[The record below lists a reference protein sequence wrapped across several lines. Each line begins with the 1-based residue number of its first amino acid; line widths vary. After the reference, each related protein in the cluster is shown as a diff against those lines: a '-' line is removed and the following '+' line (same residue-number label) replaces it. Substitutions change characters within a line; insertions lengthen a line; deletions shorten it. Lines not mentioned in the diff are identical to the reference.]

1 MIMKKYIGLSIVA
14 LSMLFTACD
23 DYLDK
28 LPDNRMDNIK
38 TADDISSLLVSAYA
52 NRHPAYILEMS
63 SDNAD
68 LCDNTG
74 WTEYDRFQRQAWQW
88 DDVTEIGSSDC
99 PQDLWE
105 AYYTSVAAS
114 NTCLTYLESLGTEE
128 RAALAAQEGEALI
141 CRAYNMFVLSTV
153 FCNAYNKSTASTELG
168 LPYPKETEKT
178 VGEMHDRGTLEQL
191 YNNIDA
197 DLQRGLPLIKSTYT
211 NPKFHFTADAA
222 YAFAARFYLY
232 YGDYDKAIE
241 YATRVLGSNPASK
254 LRDWA
259 TFGELSANKQI
270 APEAY
275 ISSKEPA
282 NLLLVVTH
290 SSWGVVSGNYGS
302 GCKYAHGSTI
312 NTYETINADG
322 PWGTSG
328 SGRDGFNVVYFS
340 NRSLSKFISR
350 KVPYEFEYTDIQ
362 ARIGY
367 SHSEMSV
374 FNTDMLLLERA
385 EAYALK
391 GDLQSAIAD
400 VNTELSVY
408 HKASPQVTVEG
419 VTEYYNSIEY
429 YRPQDTSDDRI
440 YYTPKKHLHP
450 KMISLAEGSEQESVI
465 QTILQLRRVL
475 TLHEGFRFQD
485 IKRYGI
491 VIYRRT
497 MNSAFQITNVSDSM
511 TVDDPRRAI
520 QLPQDV
526 ITAGMTPNP
535 RNK

>member
-1 MIMKKYIGLSIVA
+1 MKKYIGLSIVA

-222 YAFAARFYLY
+222 YAVNIDGYRYVI
-232 YGDYDKAIE
+232 DE
-241 YATRVLGSNPASK
+241 Y
-254 LRDWA
+254 
-259 TFGELSANKQI
+259 
-270 APEAY
+270 
-275 ISSKEPA
+275 
-282 NLLLVVTH
+282 
-290 SSWGVVSGNYGS
+290 
-302 GCKYAHGSTI
+302 
-312 NTYETINADG
+312 
-322 PWGTSG
+322 
-328 SGRDGFNVVYFS
+328 
-340 NRSLSKFISR
+340 
-350 KVPYEFEYTDIQ
+350 Q
-362 ARIGY
+362 A
-367 SHSEMSV
+367 
-374 FNTDMLLLERA
+374 
-385 EAYALK
+385 
-391 GDLQSAIAD
+391 
-400 VNTELSVY
+400 
-408 HKASPQVTVEG
+408 
-419 VTEYYNSIEY
+419 
-429 YRPQDTSDDRI
+429 
-440 YYTPKKHLHP
+440 
-450 KMISLAEGSEQESVI
+450 
-465 QTILQLRRVL
+465 
-475 TLHEGFRFQD
+475 
-485 IKRYGI
+485 
-491 VIYRRT
+491 
-497 MNSAFQITNVSDSM
+497 
-511 TVDDPRRAI
+511 
-520 QLPQDV
+520 
-526 ITAGMTPNP
+526 
-535 RNK
+535 

>member
-1 MIMKKYIGLSIVA
+1 M
-14 LSMLFTACD
+14 
-23 DYLDK
+23 
-28 LPDNRMDNIK
+28 
-38 TADDISSLLVSAYA
+38 
-52 NRHPAYILEMS
+52 
-63 SDNAD
+63 
-68 LCDNTG
+68 
-74 WTEYDRFQRQAWQW
+74 
-88 DDVTEIGSSDC
+88 
-99 PQDLWE
+99 
-105 AYYTSVAAS
+105 
-114 NTCLTYLESLGTEE
+114 
-128 RAALAAQEGEALI
+128 
-141 CRAYNMFVLSTV
+141 
-153 FCNAYNKSTASTELG
+153 
-168 LPYPKETEKT
+168 
-178 VGEMHDRGTLEQL
+178 
-191 YNNIDA
+191 
-197 DLQRGLPLIKSTYT
+197 
-211 NPKFHFTADAA
+211 
-222 YAFAARFYLY
+222 
-232 YGDYDKAIE
+232 
-241 YATRVLGSNPASK
+241 
-254 LRDWA
+254 
-259 TFGELSANKQI
+259 
-270 APEAY
+270 
-275 ISSKEPA
+275 
-282 NLLLVVTH
+282 
-290 SSWGVVSGNYGS
+290 SGNYGS

-328 SGRDGFNVVYFS
+328 SGKDGFNVVYFS